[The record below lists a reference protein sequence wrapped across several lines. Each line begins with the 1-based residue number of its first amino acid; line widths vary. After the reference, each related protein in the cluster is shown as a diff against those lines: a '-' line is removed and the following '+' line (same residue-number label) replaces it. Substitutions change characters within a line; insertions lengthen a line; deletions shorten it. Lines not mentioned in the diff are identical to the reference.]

1 MKERKRIAEATAGR
15 YRKAGKKEKGVIL
28 TEFGELTGFARSYAA
43 MVLRNQG
50 RVVSVSR
57 KLRMRGDVGKK
68 LPRRG
73 RGATYD
79 EPVVKVLV
87 QVWRIMDYICGKRLA
102 PVLGEMV
109 ERLLRHNE
117 LRCDAATSKKL
128 AQMSAA
134 TIDRLLR
141 PERQKY
147 QLKGRSH
154 TRPGTLLKHQ
164 IPMRTFNEW
173 DEQQPGFLEIDL
185 VGHDGG
191 VIDSLHAFTLNAVD
205 IASGWNS
212 STALKNKAQVWTL
225 EGVEKIRA
233 KLPFSLLGLD
243 SDNGSEFI
251 NESLLNYC
259 REHKITFTRSRPYR
273 KNDSCFVEQKNY
285 SVVRRAVGY
294 QRFDTDAQLRLLNQ
308 LYESLDLYTNF
319 FQPSMKLQSKERHGA
334 RVKKRYDKARTPY
347 QRLLDSSFL
356 KEETKQQL
364 RERYRA
370 LNPAQLKRQL
380 ERLQRKLLA
389 TATST
394 ALSRKR
400 QSAQRSLAKPAVEMT
415 RLRKA
420 TKNVASLKRLEK
432 PGKKP
437 PDFPTF
443 PQPLLVTL
451 KK

>member
-1 MKERKRIAEATAGR
+1 MKERKRIAEATGGR
-15 YRKAGKKEKGVIL
+15 YRKAGKKEKGAIL
-28 TEFGELTGFARSYAA
+28 NEFVELTGFARSYAA

-50 RVVSVSR
+50 RVVPVSR
-57 KLRMRGDVGKK
+57 QLRVRGDLGKK

-73 RGATYD
+73 RGPTYD
-79 EPVVKVLV
+79 EQTVKVLV
-87 QVWRIMDYICGKRLA
+87 QVWRIMDFICGKRLA
-102 PVLGEMV
+102 PVLGEIV
-109 ERLLRHNE
+109 ERLQRHNE
-117 LRCDAATSKKL
+117 LRCDAASGKKL
-128 AQMSAA
+128 VRMSAA
-134 TIDRLLR
+134 TIDRHLR

-173 DEQQPGFLEIDL
+173 DDQQPGFLEIDL

-233 KLPFSLLGLD
+233 KLPFSLLGID

-259 REHKITFTRSRPYR
+259 RDHKITFTRARPYR

-294 QRFDTDAQLRLLNQ
+294 QRFDTDTQLRLLNQ
-308 LYESLDLYTNF
+308 LYEPLDLYTNF
-319 FQPSMKLQSKERHGA
+319 FQPSMKLKSKERHGA
-334 RVKKRYDKARTPY
+334 RVTKKYHEARTPY
-347 QRLLDSSFL
+347 QRLLDSSFI
-356 KEETKQQL
+356 KEETKQLL
-364 RERYRA
+364 RARYRT
-370 LNPAQLKRQL
+370 LNPAQLKRQI
-380 ERLQRKLLA
+380 EALQRKLLA
-389 TATST
+389 TAIST
-394 ALSRKR
+394 TLTRKR
-400 QSAQRSLAKPAVEMT
+400 QSAKGKAAKPAVEMK

-420 TKNVASLKRLEK
+420 TNRVASLKRLEK
-432 PGKKP
+432 SGKKAA
-437 PDFPTF
+437 
-443 PQPLLVTL
+443 
-451 KK
+451 

>member
-28 TEFGELTGFARSYAA
+28 NEFVELTGFARSYAA
-43 MVLRNQG
+43 LVLRNQG

-57 KLRMRGDVGKK
+57 KLRVRGDVGTK

-73 RGATYD
+73 RGPTYD
-79 EPVVKVLV
+79 ERTVKALV

-102 PVLGEMV
+102 PVLGEII

-128 AQMSAA
+128 ARMSAA

-147 QLKGRSH
+147 QLKGRTH

-173 DEQQPGFLEIDL
+173 DEAQPGFLEMDL

-191 VIDSLHAFTLNAVD
+191 VIDSHHAFTLNAVD
-205 IASGWNS
+205 IASGWNCS
-212 STALKNKAQVWTL
+212 RALKNKAQVWIL
-225 EGVEKIRA
+225 EGVQKIRT
-233 KLPFSLLGLD
+233 KLPFPLLGID

-251 NESLLNYC
+251 NETLYNFC
-259 REHKITFTRSRPYR
+259 QEHKITFTRSRPYR

-294 QRFDTDAQLRLLNQ
+294 QRFDTDEQLGLLNE
-308 LYESLDLYTNF
+308 LYEKLDLYTNF
-319 FQPSMKLQSKERHGA
+319 FQPSMKLQSKERNGA
-334 RVKKRYDKARTPY
+334 RVKKKYDAARTPY
-347 QRLLDSSFL
+347 QRLLDSSFISEEI
-356 KEETKQQL
+356 KEQL
-364 RERYRA
+364 RAQYRL
-370 LNPAQLKRQL
+370 LNPAQLKRQI
-380 ERLQRKLLA
+380 EKLQQKLLTTGVRTTSRRQRQ
-389 TATST
+389 TA
-394 ALSRKR
+394 KR
-400 QSAQRSLAKPAVEMT
+400 SAPKPAVEMT

-420 TKNVASLKRLEK
+420 TKSVASRKRLEK
-432 PGKKP
+432 SGKKAA
-437 PDFPTF
+437 
-443 PQPLLVTL
+443 
-451 KK
+451 

>member
-1 MKERKRIAEATAGR
+1 MRLTMKERKRIAEATAGR

-28 TEFGELTGFARSYAA
+28 TEFVELTGFARSYAA
-43 MVLRNQG
+43 LVLRNQG
-50 RVVSVSR
+50 RVVQVNR
-57 KLRMRGDVGKK
+57 QLRVRGDVGKK

-73 RGATYD
+73 RGPTYD
-79 EPVVKVLV
+79 EQTVKALV

-102 PVLGEMV
+102 PVLGEIV

-128 AQMSAA
+128 ARLSAA

-147 QLKGRSH
+147 QLKGRTH

-164 IPMRTFNEW
+164 IPMRTFSEW
-173 DEQQPGFLEIDL
+173 DEAQPGFLEMDL

-191 VIDSLHAFTLNAVD
+191 VIDSHHAFTLNAVD
-205 IASGWNS
+205 IASGWNCS
-212 STALKNKAQVWTL
+212 RALKNKAQVWIL
-225 EGVEKIRA
+225 EGVQKIRA
-233 KLPFSLLGLD
+233 KLPFPLLGID

-251 NESLLNYC
+251 NETLYNFC
-259 REHKITFTRSRPYR
+259 QEHKITFTRSRPYR

-294 QRFDTDAQLRLLNQ
+294 QRFDTDEQLGLLNE
-308 LYESLDLYTNF
+308 LYEKLDLYTNF

-334 RVKKRYDKARTPY
+334 RVKKKYDAARTPY
-347 QRLLDSSFL
+347 QRLLDSSFIP
-356 KEETKQQL
+356 EEIKKQL
-364 RERYRA
+364 RAQYRL

-380 ERLQRKLLA
+380 EKLQQKLMA
-389 TATST
+389 TAVRTT
-394 ALSRKR
+394 KGHPR
-400 QSAQRSLAKPAVEMT
+400 QSAKRRAAQPAVEMT

-420 TKNVASLKRLEK
+420 TKSVASRKRLEK
-432 PGKKP
+432 LGKKAA
-437 PDFPTF
+437 
-443 PQPLLVTL
+443 
-451 KK
+451 

>member
-15 YRKAGKKEKGVIL
+15 YRKAGKKEKGAIL
-28 TEFGELTGFARSYAA
+28 SEFVELTGFARSYAA
-43 MVLRNQG
+43 MVLRNHG
-50 RVVSVSR
+50 RVVPVNR
-57 KLRMRGDVGKK
+57 KLRVRGDVGKK

-73 RGATYD
+73 RRATYD
-79 EPVVKVLV
+79 EPVVKTLV

-102 PVLGEMV
+102 PVLGEIV
-109 ERLLRHNE
+109 ERLQRHNE
-117 LRCDAATSKKL
+117 LRCDAATGKKL
-128 AQMSAA
+128 VRMSAA

-173 DEQQPGFLEIDL
+173 DEQQPGFLEFDL

-225 EGVEKIRA
+225 AGVEKIRR
-233 KLPFSLLGLD
+233 KLPFPLLGID

-251 NESLLNYC
+251 NESLLKYC
-259 REHKITFTRSRPYR
+259 RDHKITFTRSRPYR

-294 QRFDTDAQLRLLNQ
+294 QRCDTEAQVGLLNQ
-308 LYESLDLYTNF
+308 LYEPLDLYTNF
-319 FQPSMKLQSKERHGA
+319 FQPSMKLKSKERHGA
-334 RVKKRYDKARTPY
+334 RVTKKYHEARTPY
-347 QRLLDSSFL
+347 QRLLDSSFIQ
-356 KEETKQQL
+356 EERKQQL
-364 RERYRA
+364 RERYRV
-370 LNPAQLKRQL
+370 LNPAQLKRQI
-380 ERLQRKLLA
+380 EALQRKLLA
-389 TATST
+389 TAVST
-394 ALSRKR
+394 TLTRQR
-400 QSAQRSLAKPAVEMT
+400 QSAKGKAAKPAVEMT

-420 TKNVASLKRLEK
+420 TNRVASLKRLEK
-432 PGKKP
+432 SGKKAA
-437 PDFPTF
+437 
-443 PQPLLVTL
+443 
-451 KK
+451 

>member
-28 TEFGELTGFARSYAA
+28 NEFVELTGFARSYAA
-43 MVLRNQG
+43 LVLRNQG
-50 RVVSVSR
+50 RVVVVSR
-57 KLRMRGDVGKK
+57 KLRVRGDVGKK

-73 RGATYD
+73 RRPTYD
-79 EPVVKVLV
+79 EQTVKVLV
-87 QVWRIMDYICGKRLA
+87 QVWRIMDYLCGKRLA
-102 PVLGEMV
+102 PIMGEIV
-109 ERLLRHNE
+109 ARLLRHNE
-117 LRCDAATSKKL
+117 LRCDAATSQKL
-128 AQMSAA
+128 ARMSAA
-134 TIDRLLR
+134 TIDRLLG

-164 IPMRTFNEW
+164 IPMRTFTEW

-191 VIDSLHAFTLNAVD
+191 VLDSLHAFTLNAVD

-225 EGVEKIRA
+225 AGVEKIHA
-233 KLPFSLLGLD
+233 KLPFPLLGLD

-259 REHKITFTRSRPYR
+259 RDHQITFTRSRPYR

-294 QRFDTDAQLRLLNQ
+294 QRFDTDEQLRLLNE
-308 LYESLDLYTNF
+308 LYEKLDLYTNF
-319 FQPSMKLQSKERHGA
+319 FQPSMKLKSKERHGA
-334 RVKKRYDKARTPY
+334 RVSKKYHEARTPY
-347 QRLLDSSFL
+347 QRLLDSSFIDQ
-356 KEETKQQL
+356 ETKQQL
-364 RERYRA
+364 RARYHT
-370 LNPAQLKRQL
+370 LNPAQLKRQI
-380 ERLQRKLLA
+380 EALQRKLLA
-389 TATST
+389 SATST
-394 ALSRKR
+394 TLHRKR
-400 QSAQRSLAKPAVEMT
+400 PGAQRRAAKLAVEMT

-420 TKNVASLKRLEK
+420 TKRVASRKRLEK
-432 PGKKP
+432 SGQKAA
-437 PDFPTF
+437 
-443 PQPLLVTL
+443 
-451 KK
+451 

>member
-28 TEFGELTGFARSYAA
+28 NEFVELTGFARSYAA
-43 MVLRNQG
+43 LVLRNQG
-50 RVVSVSR
+50 RVVQVNR
-57 KLRMRGDVGKK
+57 KLRVRGDVGKK
-68 LPRRG
+68 LPRPG
-73 RGATYD
+73 RGPTYD
-79 EPVVKVLV
+79 EQTVKVLV

-117 LRCDAATSKKL
+117 LRCDAATRKKL
-128 AQMSAA
+128 ARMSAA

-164 IPMRTFNEW
+164 IPMRTFSDW

-191 VIDSLHAFTLNAVD
+191 VIDSLHAFTLNATD

-212 STALKNKAQVWTL
+212 SAALQNKAQVWTL
-225 EGVEKIRA
+225 AGVQKIRA
-233 KLPFSLLGLD
+233 KLPFPLLGID

-251 NESLLNYC
+251 NQTLYDFC
-259 REHKITFTRSRPYR
+259 QEHKITFTRSRPYR

-294 QRFDTDAQLRLLNQ
+294 QRCETDEQLQLLNQ
-308 LYESLDLYTNF
+308 LYEPLDLYTNF
-319 FQPSMKLQSKERHGA
+319 FQPSMKLQAKERHGA
-334 RVKKRYDKARTPY
+334 RVKKKYDKARTPY
-347 QRLLDSSFL
+347 QRLLDSSFI

-364 RERYRA
+364 RARYHA
-370 LNPAQLKRQL
+370 LNPAQLKRQI
-380 ERLQRKLLA
+380 EGLQRKLLA
-389 TATST
+389 TAVST
-394 ALSRKR
+394 ALTRKR
-400 QSAQRSLAKPAVEMT
+400 QSAKRSAAKPAVEMT
-415 RLRKA
+415 RMRKA
-420 TKNVASLKRLEK
+420 TKASLPSSAWKSQAKE
-432 PGKKP
+432 P

-443 PQPLLVTL
+443 PQPLRLDIDR
-451 KK
+451 

>member
-1 MKERKRIAEATAGR
+1 MRLTMKDRKRVAEATASR
-15 YRKAGKKEKGVIL
+15 YRKAGKKEKGLIL
-28 TEFGELTGFARSYAA
+28 TEFVELTGFARCYAGL
-43 MVLRNQG
+43 VLRNQG
-50 RVVSVSR
+50 RIVQVSR
-57 KLRMRGDVGKK
+57 KLRVRGDVGKK
-68 LPRRG
+68 LSRPG
-73 RGATYD
+73 RGPTYD
-79 EPVVKVLV
+79 EAVVKVLV
-87 QVWRIMDYICGKRLA
+87 QVWRIMDYLCGKRLA

-141 PERQKY
+141 PERQRY

-191 VIDSLHAFTLNAVD
+191 VIDSYHAFTLNATDV
-205 IASGWNS
+205 ASGWTS
-212 STALKNKAQVWTL
+212 STALKNKAQVWSL
-225 EGVEKIRA
+225 AGVEKIRA

-251 NESLLNYC
+251 NETLYNFC
-259 REHKITFTRSRPYR
+259 VEHKITFTRSRPYR

-294 QRFDTDAQLRLLNQ
+294 QRFDTAEQLRLLNE
-308 LYESLDLYTNF
+308 LYEVLDLYNNF
-319 FQPSMKLQSKERHGA
+319 FQPSMKLISKERHGA
-334 RVKKRYDKARTPY
+334 RVKKQYDEARTPY
-347 QRLLDSSFL
+347 QRLLDSSFI
-356 KEETKQQL
+356 KEETKEQL
-364 RERYRA
+364 RERYRL

-380 ERLQRKLLA
+380 EKLQQKLLA
-389 TATST
+389 TAGRTSST
-394 ALSRKR
+394 RKR
-400 QSAQRSLAKPAVEMT
+400 QRAKRRAPKPAVEMT
-415 RLRKA
+415 RMRKA
-420 TKNVASLKRLEK
+420 TKSVASRKRLEK
-432 PGKKP
+432 SGKKAA
-437 PDFPTF
+437 
-443 PQPLLVTL
+443 
-451 KK
+451 